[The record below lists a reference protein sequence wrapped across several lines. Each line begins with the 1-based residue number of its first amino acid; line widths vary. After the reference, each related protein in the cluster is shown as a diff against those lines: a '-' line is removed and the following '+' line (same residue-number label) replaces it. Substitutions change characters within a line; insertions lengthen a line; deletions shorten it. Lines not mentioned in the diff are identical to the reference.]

1 MPKSKTTTSKTGGQQ
16 YRKESKEERKARLKS
31 QQEAREFCQRVLP
44 SIGGLLLFLLIGFAV
59 YVRSVPPKVT
69 SQPMAP
75 TDTANPNLEEF
86 QQPVTN
92 EASEELKSEA
102 NLQEPEVRTKEEE
115 TIEL

>member
-1 MPKSKTTTSKTGGQQ
+1 
-16 YRKESKEERKARLKS
+16 
-31 QQEAREFCQRVLP
+31 
-44 SIGGLLLFLLIGFAV
+44 
-59 YVRSVPPKVT
+59 
-69 SQPMAP
+69 MAP